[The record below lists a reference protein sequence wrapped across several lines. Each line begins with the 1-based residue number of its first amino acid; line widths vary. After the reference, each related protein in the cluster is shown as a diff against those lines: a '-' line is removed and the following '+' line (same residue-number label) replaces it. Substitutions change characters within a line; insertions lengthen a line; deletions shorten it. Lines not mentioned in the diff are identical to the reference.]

1 LRWELVLKSFLP
13 PDQDYQWN
21 LYAVLHNYGE
31 TPITLPVGKKFL
43 QLLII
48 PYFTGETSGVDDSKK
63 EREGGFGST
72 DDDVPA
78 TPAVDGAGRQMF

>member
-1 LRWELVLKSFLP
+1 
-13 PDQDYQWN
+13 
-21 LYAVLHNYGE
+21 
-31 TPITLPVGKKFL
+31 VGKKFL